1 MAHLFKRSLV
11 RIEDGFADKGK
22 CLEFMAQLLA
32 DSGCMQFPDRFLA
45 AVKGR
50 EEIMSTGIGKEVAIP
65 HSRDLMVNTLRI
77 AVCLLKKPLDFQSLD
92 NLPVRIVFMIAV
104 PQNSNHEYMMI
115 LRSLSEYL
123 KQDDKRNALLDCITE
138 DELFAKVSEIE
149 HVIKKN
155 TQL

>member
-1 MAHLFKRSLV
+1 
-11 RIEDGFADKGK
+11 
-22 CLEFMAQLLA
+22 
-32 DSGCMQFPDRFLA
+32 
-45 AVKGR
+45 
-50 EEIMSTGIGKEVAIP
+50 
-65 HSRDLMVNTLRI
+65 
-77 AVCLLKKPLDFQSLD
+77 
-92 NLPVRIVFMIAV
+92 VRIVFMIAV